1 MKVEYER
8 ELRHTW
14 MSVEVE
20 KEYSEDYQMRMIQN
34 NHISGLLI
42 MHGQGV
48 DEKSRYRYEITGKIS
63 MKVLGE
69 REGWGSAEMEDFM
82 RQFVQVLGE
91 LGDYMLNIHCLLLD
105 PEYIYWQ
112 DGKYYFCYCPALE
125 KNLWEEFHVLT
136 EYFVRE
142 TDYEDKEAI
151 YFAYELHKSSMEE
164 NYNIENVLEQIIE
177 RKEEELNRVKK
188 KEISYELEEDKILDN
203 WMDEQNFKGEVV
215 RERMGVWQYVS
226 RKLRKGLE

>member
-1 MKVEYER
+1 
-8 ELRHTW
+8 
-14 MSVEVE
+14 
-20 KEYSEDYQMRMIQN
+20 
-34 NHISGLLI
+34 
-42 MHGQGV
+42 
-48 DEKSRYRYEITGKIS
+48 
-63 MKVLGE
+63 
-69 REGWGSAEMEDFM
+69 MEDFL

-91 LGDYMLNIHCLLLD
+91 LGNYMLNIHCLILE

-151 YFAYELHKSSMEE
+151 YFSYELHKSSMEE
-164 NYNIENVLEQIIE
+164 NYNIEDVLERIIE

-188 KEISYELEEDKILDN
+188 KEMSYEMEEDKILDD
-203 WMDEQNFKGEVV
+203 WMDEQTLKENTV